1 MEIRHL
7 KTLMMVASARSISK
21 ASHMLHLSQPSVTRI
36 IQEIETI
43 VGSPLFS
50 RTKDGMLLT
59 KDGKKFYKLA
69 TKIISSIHEA
79 ISDLKS
85 SQKNCVINIGFCPSI
100 MIFDLIEQLRY
111 ANFRMDYIRFHEFNA
126 KRQLIA
132 LKNNHIDISITRGTD
147 TVYNQDLEQITLHK
161 AELFAVIPAAHRL
174 SGKKMLNLDEL
185 KDDQF
190 VVLSEKLF
198 PFYNSTMTAMCKNAG
213 FNPRIGFRANGYVA
227 ALATIATGSCVG
239 IFPRGIVNSIIPGYV
254 YIPIRS
260 NDNFI
265 DISCYL
271 RKGEARKEVIDII
284 SIIRNQFCDLG
295 LLDI

>member
-36 IQEIETI
+36 VQEIENI

-50 RTKDGMLLT
+50 RTKDGMILT
-59 KDGKKFYKLA
+59 NDGKKFYKLA

-79 ISDLKS
+79 ISDLKNS
-85 SQKNCVINIGFCPSI
+85 HKKCVINIGFCPSI

-132 LKNNHIDISITRGTD
+132 LKNNHIDISITRGAD
-147 TVYNQDLEQITLHK
+147 TANYDGLEQITLHK

-174 SGKKMLNLDEL
+174 SGKKMLNLGEL

-190 VVLSEKLF
+190 VTLSEKFF
-198 PFYNSTMTAMCKNAG
+198 PFYSSTLAAMCKNAG
-213 FNPRIGFRANGYVA
+213 FTPLIGFRANGYVA
-227 ALATIATGSCVG
+227 ALATIATGSHVG

-260 NDNFI
+260 SDNFI

-271 RKGEARKEVIDII
+271 RKGENRKEVIDII
-284 SIIRNQFCDLG
+284 SIIRNQFCNFG
-295 LLDI
+295 LADI

>member
-36 IQEIETI
+36 VQEIETI

-50 RTKDGMLLT
+50 RTKDGMILT
-59 KDGKKFYKLA
+59 NDGKKFYKLA

-79 ISDLKS
+79 ISELKNS
-85 SQKNCVINIGFCPSI
+85 HKKCIINIGFCPSI

-111 ANFRMDYIRFHEFNA
+111 ANFKMDCIRFHEFNA

-132 LKNNHIDISITRGTD
+132 LKNNHIDISITRGAD
-147 TVYNQDLEQITLHK
+147 TASSEGLEQIILHK

-174 SGKKMLNLDEL
+174 SGKKMLNLDDL
-185 KDDQF
+185 RDDQF
-190 VVLSEKLF
+190 VVLSEKFF
-198 PFYNSTMTAMCKNAG
+198 PFYNKTVTAMCKNAG
-213 FNPRIGFRANGYVA
+213 FTPRLEFCANGYVA
-227 ALATIATGSCVG
+227 ALATIAAGSCVG

-260 NDNFI
+260 VDNFI

-271 RKGEARKEVIDII
+271 RKGEERKEVVDII
-284 SIIRNQFCDLG
+284 SIIRNQFCNFG
-295 LLDI
+295 LSDI

>member
-36 IQEIETI
+36 VQEIENI
-43 VGSPLFS
+43 VGSPLFL
-50 RTKDGMLLT
+50 RTKDGMILT
-59 KDGKKFYKLA
+59 NDGKKFYKLA

-79 ISDLKS
+79 ISDLKNS
-85 SQKNCVINIGFCPSI
+85 HKKCVINIGFCPSI

-132 LKNNHIDISITRGTD
+132 LKNNHIDISITRGADTD
-147 TVYNQDLEQITLHK
+147 NCDGLEQITLHK

-174 SGKKMLNLDEL
+174 SGKKMLNLGEL

-190 VVLSEKLF
+190 VVLSEKFF
-198 PFYNSTMTAMCKNAG
+198 PFYSSTLAAMCKMQDSRRSSALEQMDTLPHWQPSQQDHMWG
-213 FNPRIGFRANGYVA
+213 FFHAVLSIQSY
-227 ALATIATGSCVG
+227 LATC
-239 IFPRGIVNSIIPGYV
+239 IFQYAPV
-254 YIPIRS
+254 
-260 NDNFI
+260 
-265 DISCYL
+265 
-271 RKGEARKEVIDII
+271 II
-284 SIIRNQFCDLG
+284 SLIYPAIYGKAKTEKKSLTSYQ
-295 LLDI
+295 